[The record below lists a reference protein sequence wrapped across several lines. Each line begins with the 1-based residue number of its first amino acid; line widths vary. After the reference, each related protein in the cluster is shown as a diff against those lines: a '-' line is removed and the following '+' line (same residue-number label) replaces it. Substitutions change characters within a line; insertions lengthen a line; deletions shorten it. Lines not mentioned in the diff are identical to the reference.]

1 VTKITALT
9 QATVAETTEAAL
21 LPIVIDPSGAPT
33 TRKTSL
39 ERLGLVPGSWL
50 DLARTH
56 EADGAASG
64 GNYTVGTE
72 FCALRS
78 GQVCTGMR
86 FRWGGAIARTIK
98 CALWKK
104 GAGVQ
109 KTIDVAVTAA
119 GLYTATWSGSQ
130 AITTN
135 ETWIVSIWEK
145 SGTEFMPQSAAI
157 TRIPARP
164 LRLRDYLIVNPS
176 VYYSLGGDGEP
187 DITGSTSTGFLCW
200 AEPIVTG

>member
-1 VTKITALT
+1 MTKITALT
-9 QATVAETTEAAL
+9 QATVAETTDAAL
-21 LPIVIDPSGAPT
+21 LPIVIDPSGAPA

-39 ERLGLVPGSWL
+39 ARLGLVPGSWL

-56 EADGAASG
+56 EGDSAASG
-64 GNYTVGTE
+64 GDYTVGTE

-104 GAGVQ
+104 GAGIQ
-109 KTIDVAVTAA
+109 KTIDVSVTAA
-119 GLYTATWSGSQ
+119 GIYTATWSGSQ
-130 AITTN
+130 AITAN

-145 SGTEFMPQSAAI
+145 SGAEFMPQSSTI
-157 TRIPARP
+157 TRLPSRP
-164 LRLRDYLIVNPS
+164 LRLRDYLVINPS
-176 VYYSLGGDGEP
+176 VYYNPSGDGEP
-187 DITGSTSTGFLCW
+187 NTTGSTTTGFSCW